1 MKVQE
6 ILKILA
12 ISHACVTDVNQ
23 QLFVELAQIRDNQI
37 ELVVPSSWKSEYS
50 ATPQSLKLLNSVSF
64 PVHSF
69 PVYFS
74 GNLTLHYYKGA
85 LARIVRKFNPDVIFI
100 DQEPWAFSTAQWLN
114 LAKRFKKPVVI
125 YTKQNIYKS
134 YPLPFRILEKRC
146 YSIVKS
152 IMVINKETEDVLRK
166 KGYTGP
172 APELAHGCDLSLFY
186 PDDSTEMRKRL
197 GLTGT
202 VLGYMGRLVPDKG
215 IDVMIKGAMK
225 LREANQDISLL
236 IVGSGELDESL
247 RTLASSSSPSL
258 NVVFTGSV
266 PHREA
271 GDYMR
276 CMDIFVLCSRTRSNW
291 KEQFGRVIV
300 EAMACGV
307 PVVGSDSGHI
317 PVLIEQTEGGLV
329 FKEDDIDDL
338 KSKIDQLINNPDKRK
353 TMGESG
359 RQYVS
364 EHFTH
369 KAVAETLHTILCKA
383 IK

>member
-1 MKVQE
+1 MKVRE

-23 QLFVELAQIRDNQI
+23 QLFVELARIGDNQI
-37 ELVVPSSWKSEYS
+37 ELVAPSSWKSEYS
-50 ATPQSLKLLNSVSF
+50 STPQNLKLLDSVNF

-74 GNLTLHYYKGA
+74 GNLTLHFYKGA
-85 LARIVRKFNPDVIFI
+85 LAKIFRKFDPDVIFI
-100 DQEPWAFSTAQWLN
+100 DQEPWAFSTAQWLS
-114 LAKRFKKPVVI
+114 LAVRFKKPTVI
-125 YTKQNIYKS
+125 YTKQNIYKN

-146 YSIVKS
+146 YSIAKS

-186 PDDSTEMRKRL
+186 PGDTAEMRKKL

-215 IDVMIKGAMK
+215 IDVMIRAAIK
-225 LREANQDISLL
+225 LRETNQDISLL
-236 IVGSGELDESL
+236 IVGSGEEDASL
-247 RTLASSSSPSL
+247 KELVASSSLPL

-329 FKEDDIDDL
+329 FKEDNVEDL
-338 KSKIDQLINNPDKRK
+338 KDKIQQLINNPNTREQ
-353 TMGESG
+353 MALSG
-359 RQYVS
+359 RKYVS

-369 KAVAETLHTILCKA
+369 KAVAETLNSILFKA
-383 IK
+383 AG